1 MKIIL
6 TQTDFRTAIADYL
19 AKQGMN
25 PDSPVFDSMEIDVD
39 DIEVDLNP
47 FAVSKEQKDKPVQQ
61 RKRRTRAE
69 IEADEAK
76 ANKMNPVYETTE
88 PVPTQALGAAI
99 EPVVQVQE
107 TVKPSTPSLFEPNL
121 EEDSVEESLGSIVDG
136 IEEAVA
142 KTKAKEPE
150 SIFG

>member
-6 TQTDFRTAIADYL
+6 TQADFRIAIADYL
-19 AKQGMN
+19 AKQGIN
-25 PDSPVFDSMEIDVD
+25 VNTDIADIDAN
-39 DIEVDLNP
+39 DIEIDLNP
-47 FAVSKEQKDKPVQQ
+47 EQATSATKPVQQ

-76 ANKMNPVYETTE
+76 AKMNPVYETTE

-99 EPVVQVQE
+99 EPVTQAQE
-107 TVKPSTPSLFEPNL
+107 TVKPSTASLFEPNL
-121 EEDSVEESLGSIVDG
+121 EEDTVEESLGSIVDG

-142 KTKAKEPE
+142 KNKAKEPD

>member
-1 MKIIL
+1 MKIII
-6 TQTDFRTAIADYL
+6 TQADFRTAISDFL
-19 AKQGMN
+19 TKQGIN
-25 PDSPVFDSMEIDVD
+25 VNTDIADIDAN
-39 DIEVDLNP
+39 DIEIDLNP
-47 FAVSKEQKDKPVQQ
+47 EQAASGTKPVQQ

-76 ANKMNPVYETTE
+76 AKMNPVYETTE

-99 EPVVQVQE
+99 EPVKQVQE
-107 TVKPSTPSLFEPNL
+107 TVKPTPESLFEPEL
-121 EEDSVEESLGSIVDG
+121 SEDDPEESLGSIVDG
-136 IEEAVA
+136 LEVAVA

>member
-6 TQTDFRTAIADYL
+6 TQADFRTAIADYL
-19 AKQGMN
+19 AKQGIN
-25 PDSPVFDSMEIDVD
+25 PDSPVFDSMEIDLD
-39 DIEVDLNP
+39 NIEVDLNP
-47 FAVSKEQKDKPVQQ
+47 DFPKETKDKPVQQ

-69 IEADEAK
+69 IEAEEAK
-76 ANKMNPVYETTE
+76 AKMNPVYETSD

-107 TVKPSTPSLFEPNL
+107 TVKPAPESLFEPNL
-121 EEDSVEESLGSIVDG
+121 EEDTVEESLGSIVDG
-136 IEEAVA
+136 LEVAVA

>member
-6 TQTDFRTAIADYL
+6 TQADFRTAISDFL
-19 AKQGMN
+19 AKQGIN
-25 PDSPVFDSMEIDVD
+25 VNTDIADIDAN
-39 DIEVDLNP
+39 DIEIDLNP
-47 FAVSKEQKDKPVQQ
+47 EQAASGTKPVQQ

-69 IEADEAK
+69 IEAEEAK
-76 ANKMNPVYETTE
+76 AKVNPVYETSD

-107 TVKPSTPSLFEPNL
+107 TVKPAPESLFEPDL
-121 EEDSVEESLGSIVDG
+121 EEDTIEESLGSIVDG
-136 IEEAVA
+136 LEVAVA

>member
-6 TQTDFRTAIADYL
+6 TQADFRTAISDFL
-19 AKQGMN
+19 TKQGIN
-25 PDSPVFDSMEIDVD
+25 VNTDIADIDAN
-39 DIEVDLNP
+39 DIEIDLNP
-47 FAVSKEQKDKPVQQ
+47 EQAASGTKPVQQ

-76 ANKMNPVYETTE
+76 AKMNPVYETTE

-99 EPVVQVQE
+99 EPVKQVQE
-107 TVKPSTPSLFEPNL
+107 TVKPTPESLFEPEL
-121 EEDSVEESLGSIVDG
+121 SEDDPEESLGSIVDG
-136 IEEAVA
+136 LEVAVA

>member
-6 TQTDFRTAIADYL
+6 TQADFRIAIADYL
-19 AKQGMN
+19 AKQGIN
-25 PDSPVFDSMEIDVD
+25 VNTDIADIDAN
-39 DIEVDLNP
+39 DIEIDLNP
-47 FAVSKEQKDKPVQQ
+47 EQATSATKPVQT

-76 ANKMNPVYETTE
+76 AKMNPVYETTE

-99 EPVVQVQE
+99 EPVTQAQE
-107 TVKPSTPSLFEPNL
+107 TVNPSTASLFEPNL
-121 EEDSVEESLGSIVDG
+121 EEDTVEESLGSIVDG

>member
-6 TQTDFRTAIADYL
+6 TQADFRTAISDFL
-19 AKQGMN
+19 AKQGIN
-25 PDSPVFDSMEIDVD
+25 VNTDIADIDAN
-39 DIEVDLNP
+39 DIEIDLNP
-47 FAVSKEQKDKPVQQ
+47 EQATSATKPVQQ

-76 ANKMNPVYETTE
+76 AKMNPVYETTE

-99 EPVVQVQE
+99 EPVTQAQE
-107 TVKPSTPSLFEPNL
+107 TVKPSTASLFEPNL
-121 EEDSVEESLGSIVDG
+121 EEDTVEESLGSIVDG

-142 KTKAKEPE
+142 KNKAKEPD

>member
-6 TQTDFRTAIADYL
+6 TQADFRAAITAYVALQGFNVNLENIDIE
-19 AKQGMN
+19 AK
-25 PDSPVFDSMEIDVD
+25 DIEID
-39 DIEVDLNP
+39 LHP
-47 FAVSKEQKDKPVQQ
+47 EQAGSADKPVQQ

-69 IEADEAK
+69 IEAEEAK
-76 ANKMNPVYETTE
+76 AKMNPVYETSD

-107 TVKPSTPSLFEPNL
+107 TVKPAPESLFEPDL
-121 EEDSVEESLGSIVDG
+121 EEDTVEESLGSIVDG
-136 IEEAVA
+136 LEVAVA

>member
-6 TQTDFRTAIADYL
+6 TQADFRTAISDFL
-19 AKQGMN
+19 AKQGIN
-25 PDSPVFDSMEIDVD
+25 VNTDIADIDAN
-39 DIEVDLNP
+39 DIEIDLNP
-47 FAVSKEQKDKPVQQ
+47 EQAASGTKPVQQ

-69 IEADEAK
+69 IEAEEAK
-76 ANKMNPVYETTE
+76 AKMNPVYETTD

-99 EPVVQVQE
+99 EPVKQVQE
-107 TVKPSTPSLFEPNL
+107 TVKPALESLFEPDL
-121 EEDSVEESLGSIVDG
+121 EEDTAEESLGSIVDG
-136 IEEAVA
+136 LEVAVA

>member
-6 TQTDFRTAIADYL
+6 TQADFRIAISDFLTKQGINVNTDIAD
-19 AKQGMN
+19 
-25 PDSPVFDSMEIDVD
+25 IDAN
-39 DIEVDLNP
+39 DIEIDLNP
-47 FAVSKEQKDKPVQQ
+47 EQAASGTKPVQQ

-76 ANKMNPVYETTE
+76 AKMNPVYETTE

-99 EPVVQVQE
+99 EPVKQVQE
-107 TVKPSTPSLFEPNL
+107 TVKPTPESLFEPEL
-121 EEDSVEESLGSIVDG
+121 SEDDPEESLGSIVDG
-136 IEEAVA
+136 LEVAVA

>member
-6 TQTDFRTAIADYL
+6 TQADFRIAIADYL
-19 AKQGMN
+19 AKQGIN
-25 PDSPVFDSMEIDVD
+25 VNTDIADIDAN
-39 DIEVDLNP
+39 DIEIDLNP
-47 FAVSKEQKDKPVQQ
+47 EQATSATKPVQT

-76 ANKMNPVYETTE
+76 AKMNPVYETTE

-99 EPVVQVQE
+99 EPVTQAQE
-107 TVKPSTPSLFEPNL
+107 TVKPSTASLFEPNL
-121 EEDSVEESLGSIVDG
+121 EEDTVEESLGSIVDG

>member
-6 TQTDFRTAIADYL
+6 TQADFRTAISDFL
-19 AKQGMN
+19 AKQGIN
-25 PDSPVFDSMEIDVD
+25 VNTDIADIDTN
-39 DIEVDLNP
+39 DIEIDLNP
-47 FAVSKEQKDKPVQQ
+47 EQAASGTKPVQQ

-69 IEADEAK
+69 IEAEEAK
-76 ANKMNPVYETTE
+76 AKMNPVYETTD
-88 PVPTQALGAAI
+88 PAPTQALGAAI

-107 TVKPSTPSLFEPNL
+107 TVKPAPESLFEPDL
-121 EEDSVEESLGSIVDG
+121 EEDTAEESLGSIVDG
-136 IEEAVA
+136 LEVAVA

>member
-6 TQTDFRTAIADYL
+6 TQADFRTAISDFL
-19 AKQGMN
+19 AKQGIN
-25 PDSPVFDSMEIDVD
+25 VNTDIADIDAN
-39 DIEVDLNP
+39 DIEIDLNP
-47 FAVSKEQKDKPVQQ
+47 EQAASGTKPVQQ

-69 IEADEAK
+69 IEAEEAK
-76 ANKMNPVYETTE
+76 AKMNPVYETSD

-107 TVKPSTPSLFEPNL
+107 TVKPAPESLFEPDL
-121 EEDSVEESLGSIVDG
+121 EEDTAEESLGSIVDG
-136 IEEAVA
+136 LEVAVA

>member
-6 TQTDFRTAIADYL
+6 TQADFRIAISDFL
-19 AKQGMN
+19 AKQGIN
-25 PDSPVFDSMEIDVD
+25 VNTDIADIDAN
-39 DIEVDLNP
+39 DIEIDLNP
-47 FAVSKEQKDKPVQQ
+47 EQAASGTKPVQQ

-69 IEADEAK
+69 IEVDEAK
-76 ANKMNPVYETTE
+76 AKMNPVYETAD

-99 EPVVQVQE
+99 EPVKQVQE
-107 TVKPSTPSLFEPNL
+107 TVKPTPESLFEPDL
-121 EEDSVEESLGSIVDG
+121 EDDSHEDSLGSIVDG
-136 IEEAVA
+136 LEVAVA

>member
-6 TQTDFRTAIADYL
+6 TQADFRIAISDFL
-19 AKQGMN
+19 AKQGIN
-25 PDSPVFDSMEIDVD
+25 VNTDIADIDAN
-39 DIEVDLNP
+39 DIEIDLNP
-47 FAVSKEQKDKPVQQ
+47 EQAASGTKPVQQ

-76 ANKMNPVYETTE
+76 AKMNPVYETTE

-99 EPVVQVQE
+99 EPVKQVQE
-107 TVKPSTPSLFEPNL
+107 TVKPTPESLFEPEL
-121 EEDSVEESLGSIVDG
+121 SEDDPEESLGSIVDG
-136 IEEAVA
+136 LEVAVA

>member
-6 TQTDFRTAIADYL
+6 TQADFRIAISDYL
-19 AKQGMN
+19 AKQGIN
-25 PDSPVFDSMEIDVD
+25 VNTDIADIDAN
-39 DIEVDLNP
+39 DIEIDLNP
-47 FAVSKEQKDKPVQQ
+47 EQAASGTKPVQQ

-76 ANKMNPVYETTE
+76 AKMNPVYETTE

-99 EPVVQVQE
+99 EPVKQVQE
-107 TVKPSTPSLFEPNL
+107 TVKPTPESLFEPEL
-121 EEDSVEESLGSIVDG
+121 SEDDPEESLGSIVDG
-136 IEEAVA
+136 LEVAVA

>member
-6 TQTDFRTAIADYL
+6 TQADFRIAISDFL
-19 AKQGMN
+19 AKQGIN
-25 PDSPVFDSMEIDVD
+25 VNTDTADIDTN
-39 DIEVDLNP
+39 DIEIDLNP
-47 FAVSKEQKDKPVQQ
+47 EQAVSSTKPVQQ

-69 IEADEAK
+69 IEAEEAK
-76 ANKMNPVYETTE
+76 AKVNPVYETTDS
-88 PVPTQALGAAI
+88 VPTQTLGAAI

-107 TVKPSTPSLFEPNL
+107 TVKPAPESLFEPDL
-121 EEDSVEESLGSIVDG
+121 EEDTAEESLGSIVDDL
-136 IEEAVA
+136 EVAVA

>member
-6 TQTDFRTAIADYL
+6 TQADFRTAINDYL
-19 AKQGMN
+19 AKQGIN
-25 PDSPVFDSMEIDVD
+25 VNTDIADIDAN
-39 DIEVDLNP
+39 DIEIDLNP
-47 FAVSKEQKDKPVQQ
+47 EQAVSGSKPVQT

-76 ANKMNPVYETTE
+76 AKMHPVYETID

-99 EPVVQVQE
+99 EPVKQVQE
-107 TVKPSTPSLFEPNL
+107 TVKPAPESLFEPDL
-121 EEDSVEESLGSIVDG
+121 EEDTVEESLGSIVDG
-136 IEEAVA
+136 LEEAVA

>member
-6 TQTDFRTAIADYL
+6 TQADFRTAISDFL
-19 AKQGMN
+19 TKQGIN
-25 PDSPVFDSMEIDVD
+25 VNTDIADIDAN
-39 DIEVDLNP
+39 DIEIDLNP
-47 FAVSKEQKDKPVQQ
+47 EQAASGTKPVQQ

-76 ANKMNPVYETTE
+76 AKMHPVYETTN

>member
-6 TQTDFRTAIADYL
+6 TQADFRIAISDFL
-19 AKQGMN
+19 AKQGIN
-25 PDSPVFDSMEIDVD
+25 VNTDIADIDAN
-39 DIEVDLNP
+39 DIEIDLNP
-47 FAVSKEQKDKPVQQ
+47 EQAASGTKPVQQ

-69 IEADEAK
+69 IEAEEAK
-76 ANKMNPVYETTE
+76 AKMNPVYESTD
-88 PVPTQALGAAI
+88 PVPTHALGAAI

-107 TVKPSTPSLFEPNL
+107 TVKSAPESLFEPDL
-121 EEDSVEESLGSIVDG
+121 VEDTVEESLGSIVDG
-136 IEEAVA
+136 LEVAVA

>member
-6 TQTDFRTAIADYL
+6 TQADFRSAISDFL
-19 AKQGMN
+19 AKQGIN
-25 PDSPVFDSMEIDVD
+25 VNTDIADIDAN
-39 DIEVDLNP
+39 DIEIDLNP
-47 FAVSKEQKDKPVQQ
+47 EQAASGTKPVQQ

-69 IEADEAK
+69 IEAEEAK
-76 ANKMNPVYETTE
+76 AKMHPIYETTD

-99 EPVVQVQE
+99 EPVAQVQE
-107 TVKPSTPSLFEPNL
+107 TVKPTPESLFEPDL
-121 EEDSVEESLGSIVDG
+121 EEDTVEESLGSIVDG
-136 IEEAVA
+136 IEVAVA

>member
-6 TQTDFRTAIADYL
+6 TQADFRIAISDFL
-19 AKQGMN
+19 AKQGIN
-25 PDSPVFDSMEIDVD
+25 VNTDTADIDTN
-39 DIEVDLNP
+39 DIEIDLNP
-47 FAVSKEQKDKPVQQ
+47 EQAVSSTKPVQQ

-69 IEADEAK
+69 IEAEEAK
-76 ANKMNPVYETTE
+76 AKVNPVYETTD
-88 PVPTQALGAAI
+88 PVPTQTLGAAI

-107 TVKPSTPSLFEPNL
+107 TVKPAPESLFEPDL
-121 EEDSVEESLGSIVDG
+121 EEDTAEESLGSIVDDL
-136 IEEAVA
+136 EVAVA

>member
-6 TQTDFRTAIADYL
+6 TQADFRTAIADYL
-19 AKQGMN
+19 AKQGIN
-25 PDSPVFDSMEIDVD
+25 VNTDIADIDAN
-39 DIEVDLNP
+39 DIEIDLNP
-47 FAVSKEQKDKPVQQ
+47 EQATSATKPVQT

-76 ANKMNPVYETTE
+76 AKMNPIYETTE
-88 PVPTQALGAAI
+88 PVPTQTLGAAI
-99 EPVVQVQE
+99 EPVTQVQE
-107 TVKPSTPSLFEPNL
+107 TVKPSTASLFEPNL
-121 EEDSVEESLGSIVDG
+121 EEDNPEESLGSIVDG

-142 KTKAKEPE
+142 KNKAKEPD

>member
-6 TQTDFRTAIADYL
+6 TQADFRTAISDFL
-19 AKQGMN
+19 AKQGIN
-25 PDSPVFDSMEIDVD
+25 VNTDIADIDAN
-39 DIEVDLNP
+39 DIEIDLNP
-47 FAVSKEQKDKPVQQ
+47 EQAVSGSKPVQQ

-76 ANKMNPVYETTE
+76 AKMNPVYETTD

-107 TVKPSTPSLFEPNL
+107 TVKPSPASLFEPDL
-121 EEDSVEESLGSIVDG
+121 EEDTVEESLGSIVDG
-136 IEEAVA
+136 LEVAVA

>member
-6 TQTDFRTAIADYL
+6 TQADFRIAISDFL
-19 AKQGMN
+19 AKQGIN
-25 PDSPVFDSMEIDVD
+25 VNTDTADIDTN
-39 DIEVDLNP
+39 DIEIDLNP
-47 FAVSKEQKDKPVQQ
+47 EQAVSSTKPVQQ

-69 IEADEAK
+69 IEAEEAK
-76 ANKMNPVYETTE
+76 AKVNPVYETTDS
-88 PVPTQALGAAI
+88 VPTQALGAAI

-107 TVKPSTPSLFEPNL
+107 TVKPAPESLFEPDL
-121 EEDSVEESLGSIVDG
+121 EEDTAEESLGSIVDDL
-136 IEEAVA
+136 EVAVA

>member
-6 TQTDFRTAIADYL
+6 TQADFRIAISDFL
-19 AKQGMN
+19 AKQGIN
-25 PDSPVFDSMEIDVD
+25 VNTDIADIDAN
-39 DIEVDLNP
+39 DIEIDLNP
-47 FAVSKEQKDKPVQQ
+47 EQAVSSTKPVQQ

-69 IEADEAK
+69 IEAEEAK
-76 ANKMNPVYETTE
+76 AKVNPVYETTD
-88 PVPTQALGAAI
+88 PVPTQTLGAAI

-107 TVKPSTPSLFEPNL
+107 TVKPAPESLFEPDL
-121 EEDSVEESLGSIVDG
+121 EEDTAEESLGSIVDDL
-136 IEEAVA
+136 EVAVA